1 MQGTQHS
8 IRRPRHAA
16 LLVGLLALAA
26 CQRTPDAS
34 TGAPAAGAPLAA
46 PATATDLSP
55 LLDALP
61 TCALDGWYIDQQ
73 TARPAHPW
81 LATNAPKPC
90 KVDEENEIATF
101 CVQGQWKGLP
111 VEEVI
116 LPTMTF
122 VSFRGAKIGLPLEK
136 ARPIV
141 RQRFGQEFP
150 GGVAYEE
157 GREPKLLADPE
168 DAQRS
173 WLLCSTP
180 EPGDDLGSQAG
191 VSYSGMNLPYDH
203 DGCSYRY
210 SPVDFCDAPHRAAIE
225 NALQTRK
232 PDFNQHYLLV
242 QVDDRPEY
250 FQRTLLLVD
259 TRTGRATPLPIDAFT
274 GPAGKGG
281 EATGYGTLETGV
293 DQPQFCLDG
302 ALLVYRVF
310 EEGRFC
316 FGFDGERFTGHETQ
330 YMQAADSR

>member
-1 MQGTQHS
+1 MQGCHPS
-8 IRRPRHAA
+8 IGHARRVA
-16 LLVGLLALAA
+16 LLFSAGLLLA
-26 CQRTPDAS
+26 CQRTPDV
-34 TGAPAAGAPLAA
+34 PAAHTAAA
-46 PATATDLSP
+46 PPSVMPTASADLSP

-61 TCALDGWYIDQQ
+61 TCALDGWYIDPQ
-73 TARPAHPW
+73 TGRPAHPW
-81 LATNAPKPC
+81 LAANASKPC

-122 VSFRGAKIGLPLEK
+122 ASFRGAKIGLPLEK
-136 ARPIV
+136 ARSIV
-141 RQRFGQEFP
+141 RQQFGQDFP
-150 GGVAYEE
+150 GGAAYEA
-157 GREPKLLADPE
+157 GREPKLMADPE
-168 DAQRS
+168 DAQHS

-180 EPGDDLGSQAG
+180 EPGDDIGGEAS

-210 SPVDFCDAPHRAAIE
+210 SPVDFCDAQHVVRVE
-225 NALQTRK
+225 EALRNEK
-232 PDFNQHYLLV
+232 PNFNQHYLLV

-250 FQRTLLLVD
+250 FQRTLVLVD
-259 TRTGRATPLPIDAFT
+259 TRTGAATPLPFDAFT

-281 EATGYGTLETGV
+281 DATGYGTLETGV
-293 DQPQFCLDG
+293 DQQQFCLDG

-330 YMQAADSR
+330 YMQAAGTP

>member
-8 IRRPRHAA
+8 IQRARHVA
-16 LLVGLLALAA
+16 LRVGLLVLAA
-26 CQRTPDAS
+26 CQRTPDAL
-34 TGAPAAGAPLAA
+34 TGTPAGGTSLAA

-61 TCALDGWYIDQQ
+61 TCALDGWYIDHQ
-73 TARPAHPW
+73 TGRPAHPW
-81 LATNAPKPC
+81 LAEDASTPC

-101 CVQGQWKGLP
+101 CVRGQWKGLP

-122 VSFRGAKIGLPLEK
+122 VSFRGAKIGLPLER
-136 ARPIV
+136 ARSIV
-141 RQRFGQEFP
+141 RHQFGQDFP
-150 GGVAYEE
+150 GGAAYEA
-157 GREPKLLADPE
+157 GREPKLMADPE

-180 EPGDDLGSQAG
+180 EPGDDLGDQAG

-210 SPVDFCDAPHRAAIE
+210 SPIDFCDAQHVARIE
-225 NALQTRK
+225 EALRNEK
-232 PDFNQHYLLV
+232 PNFNQHYLLV
-242 QVDDRPEY
+242 QVDDRPGF
-250 FQRTLLLVD
+250 FQRSVVLVD

-274 GPAGKGG
+274 GPAEKGG
-281 EATGYGTLETGV
+281 DAIRYGTLETGV
-293 DQPQFCLDG
+293 DRQQFCLDG
-302 ALLVYRVF
+302 ALLVYRAF

-330 YMQAADSR
+330 YMQPMDGR

>member
-1 MQGTQHS
+1 MQGRRSS
-8 IRRPRHAA
+8 IWHARRVA
-16 LLVGLLALAA
+16 LLISAGLLVA
-26 CQRTPDAS
+26 CQRSPEVSAEH
-34 TGAPAAGAPLAA
+34 APADPPAVMPTAA
-46 PATATDLSP
+46 IDLSA

-73 TARPAHPW
+73 TDRPAHPW
-81 LATNAPKPC
+81 LAANAPKPC
-90 KVDEENEIATF
+90 KEDEENEIATF

-116 LPTMTF
+116 LPTATF
-122 VSFRGAKIGLPLEK
+122 VSFRGARIGLPLEK
-136 ARPIV
+136 ARSIV
-141 RQRFGQEFP
+141 RQHFGQEFP
-150 GGVAYEE
+150 GGAAYEQ

-180 EPGDDLGSQAG
+180 ELGHDVDSEG
-191 VSYSGMNLPYDH
+191 SISYSGMNLPYDH

-210 SPVDFCDAPHRAAIE
+210 SPVDFCDARHRAAIE
-225 NALQTRK
+225 DALQHQK
-232 PDFNQHYLLV
+232 PNFNQHYLLV

-250 FQRTLLLVD
+250 FQRTLVLVD
-259 TRTGRATPLPIDAFT
+259 TRTGRATPLPFDAFT

-281 EATGYGTLETGV
+281 DATGYGTLETGV
-293 DQPQFCLDG
+293 DQQQFCLDG

-330 YMQAADSR
+330 YMQAAESP

>member
-1 MQGTQHS
+1 MQGRRSS
-8 IRRPRHAA
+8 IWHARRVA
-16 LLVGLLALAA
+16 LLISAGLLVA
-26 CQRTPDAS
+26 CQRSPEVSAEH
-34 TGAPAAGAPLAA
+34 APADPPAVMPTAA
-46 PATATDLSP
+46 IDLSA

-73 TARPAHPW
+73 TDRPAHPW
-81 LATNAPKPC
+81 LAANAPKPC
-90 KVDEENEIATF
+90 KEDEENEIATF

-122 VSFRGAKIGLPLEK
+122 VSFRGARIGLPLEK
-136 ARPIV
+136 ARSIA
-141 RQRFGQEFP
+141 RQHFGQEFP
-150 GGVAYEE
+150 GGAAYEQ

-173 WLLCSTP
+173 WMLCSTP
-180 EPGDDLGSQAG
+180 ELGHDVDSAG
-191 VSYSGMNLPYDH
+191 SISYSGMNLPYDH
-203 DGCSYRY
+203 EGCSYRY
-210 SPVDFCDAPHRAAIE
+210 SPVDFCDARHRAAIE
-225 NALQTRK
+225 DALQHQK
-232 PDFNQHYLLV
+232 PNFNQHYLLV

-250 FQRTLLLVD
+250 FQRTLVLVD
-259 TRTGRATPLPIDAFT
+259 TRTGRATPLPFDAFT

-281 EATGYGTLETGV
+281 DATGYGTLETGV
-293 DQPQFCLDG
+293 DRQQFCLDG

-330 YMQAADSR
+330 YMQAAESP

>member
-1 MQGTQHS
+1 MQGMHHS

-16 LLVGLLALAA
+16 LLNAALLLAA
-26 CQRTPDAS
+26 CQRTPELPAQVPVAD
-34 TGAPAAGAPLAA
+34 TPVVAP
-46 PATATDLSP
+46 TAVTDLSP

-61 TCALDGWYIDQQ
+61 TCALEGWYIDQQ
-73 TARPAHPW
+73 TERPAHPW
-81 LATNAPKPC
+81 LAANAPQPC
-90 KVDEENEIATF
+90 RVDLENEIATF

-111 VEEVI
+111 VEQVI

-122 VSFRGAKIGLPLEK
+122 VSFRGARIGLPLEK

-141 RQRFGQEFP
+141 RQRFGQVFP
-150 GGVAYEE
+150 GGAAYEA
-157 GREPKLLADPE
+157 GREPKLMADPE

-180 EPGDDLGSQAG
+180 EPGDDVEGQARAG
-191 VSYSGMNLPYDH
+191 YSGMNLPYDH
-203 DGCSYRY
+203 SGCSYRY
-210 SPVDFCDAPHRAAIE
+210 SPVDFCDAQHRARIE
-225 NALQTRK
+225 EALRTRT

-250 FQRTLLLVD
+250 FQRTLVLVD

-293 DQPQFCLDG
+293 DQQQFCLEG

-310 EEGRFC
+310 EQGRFC
-316 FGFDGERFTGHETQ
+316 FGFDGERFSGHQTQ
-330 YMQAADSR
+330 YMQAAEAP

>member
-8 IRRPRHAA
+8 IRRPRHVA
-16 LLVGLLALAA
+16 LLIGLLALAA
-26 CQRTPDAS
+26 CQRTPDVP
-34 TGAPAAGAPLAA
+34 TDAPAAGTPHAA
-46 PATATDLSP
+46 PATTTDLSP

-73 TARPAHPW
+73 AGRPAHPW
-81 LATNAPKPC
+81 LAANASKPC

-101 CVQGQWKGLP
+101 CVHGQWNGLP

-122 VSFRGAKIGLPLEK
+122 VSYRRVKIGLPLEK
-136 ARPIV
+136 ARSIV
-141 RQRFGQEFP
+141 RQRFGQDFP
-150 GGVAYEE
+150 GGAAYEE
-157 GREPKLLADPE
+157 GHEPKLMADPE

-180 EPGDDLGSQAG
+180 ELGHDVGSEEG
-191 VSYSGMNLPYDH
+191 VGYSGMNLPYDH

-210 SPVDFCDAPHRAAIE
+210 SPVDFCDAQHRARIE
-225 NALQTRK
+225 EALRTGQ
-232 PDFNQHYLLV
+232 PNFNQHYLLV

-250 FQRTLLLVD
+250 FQRTLVLVD

-281 EATGYGTLETGV
+281 NATGYGTLETGV
-293 DQPQFCLDG
+293 DQQQFCLDG
-302 ALLVYRVF
+302 ALLVYRAF

-330 YMQAADSR
+330 YMQQMDSQ

>member
-1 MQGTQHS
+1 MQGRRSS
-8 IRRPRHAA
+8 IWHARRVA
-16 LLVGLLALAA
+16 LLISAGLLVA
-26 CQRTPDAS
+26 CQRSPEVSAEH
-34 TGAPAAGAPLAA
+34 APADP
-46 PATATDLSP
+46 PAVMPTATTDLSP

-73 TARPAHPW
+73 TDRPAHPW
-81 LATNAPKPC
+81 LAANAPKPC
-90 KVDEENEIATF
+90 KEDEENEIATF
-101 CVQGQWKGLP
+101 CVQGLWKGLP

-122 VSFRGAKIGLPLEK
+122 VSFRGARIALPLEK
-136 ARPIV
+136 ARSIA
-141 RQRFGQEFP
+141 RQHLGQDFP
-150 GGVAYEE
+150 GSAAYEA

-180 EPGDDLGSQAG
+180 ELGDDASSQAG

-210 SPVDFCDAPHRAAIE
+210 SPVDFCDARHRAAIE
-225 NALQTRK
+225 EALQHQK
-232 PDFNQHYLLV
+232 PNFNQHYLLV

-250 FQRTLLLVD
+250 FQRTLVLVD

-281 EATGYGTLETGV
+281 DATGYGTLETGV
-293 DQPQFCLDG
+293 DQQQFCLDG

-330 YMQAADSR
+330 YMQATDSR

>member
-1 MQGTQHS
+1 MQGRRSS
-8 IRRPRHAA
+8 IWHARRVA
-16 LLVGLLALAA
+16 LLISAGLLVA
-26 CQRTPDAS
+26 CQRSPDVSAEH
-34 TGAPAAGAPLAA
+34 APADP
-46 PATATDLSP
+46 PAVMPTASADLSP

-73 TARPAHPW
+73 TDRPAHPW
-81 LATNAPKPC
+81 LAANAPKPC
-90 KVDEENEIATF
+90 KEDEKNEIATF

-122 VSFRGAKIGLPLEK
+122 VSFRGARIGLPLEK
-136 ARPIV
+136 ARSIA
-141 RQRFGQEFP
+141 RQHLGQDFP
-150 GGVAYEE
+150 GGAAYEA

-180 EPGDDLGSQAG
+180 ELGHDVDSEG
-191 VSYSGMNLPYDH
+191 SISYSGMNLPYDH

-210 SPVDFCDAPHRAAIE
+210 SPADFCNAQHRAAIE
-225 NALQTRK
+225 DALQHQK
-232 PDFNQHYLLV
+232 PNFNQHYLLV

-250 FQRTLLLVD
+250 FQRTLVLVD
-259 TRTGRATPLPIDAFT
+259 TRTGRATPLPFDAFT

-281 EATGYGTLETGV
+281 DATGYGTLETGV
-293 DQPQFCLDG
+293 DQQQFCLDG

-330 YMQAADSR
+330 YMQVTDTR

>member
-1 MQGTQHS
+1 MQGRRSS
-8 IRRPRHAA
+8 IWHARRVA
-16 LLVGLLALAA
+16 LLISAGLLVA
-26 CQRTPDAS
+26 CQRSPDVSAEH
-34 TGAPAAGAPLAA
+34 APADP
-46 PATATDLSP
+46 PAVMPTASADLSP

-73 TARPAHPW
+73 TDRPANPW
-81 LATNAPKPC
+81 LAANAPKPC
-90 KVDEENEIATF
+90 EEDEENEIATF

-122 VSFRGAKIGLPLEK
+122 VSFRGARIGLPLEK
-136 ARPIV
+136 ARSIA
-141 RQRFGQEFP
+141 RQHLGQDFP
-150 GGVAYEE
+150 GGAAYEA

-180 EPGDDLGSQAG
+180 ELGHDVDSEG
-191 VSYSGMNLPYDH
+191 SISYSGMNLPYDH

-210 SPVDFCDAPHRAAIE
+210 SPADFCNAQHRAAIE
-225 NALQTRK
+225 DALQHQK
-232 PDFNQHYLLV
+232 PNFNQHYLLV

-250 FQRTLLLVD
+250 FQRTLVLVD
-259 TRTGRATPLPIDAFT
+259 TRTGRATPLPFDAFT

-281 EATGYGTLETGV
+281 DATGYGTLGTGV
-293 DQPQFCLDG
+293 DQQQFCLDG

-330 YMQAADSR
+330 YMQAADTR

>member
-1 MQGTQHS
+1 MQGRRSS
-8 IRRPRHAA
+8 IWHARRVA
-16 LLVGLLALAA
+16 LLISAGLLVA
-26 CQRTPDAS
+26 CQRSPEVSAEH
-34 TGAPAAGAPLAA
+34 APADP
-46 PATATDLSP
+46 PAVMPTATTDLSP

-73 TARPAHPW
+73 TDRPAHPW
-81 LATNAPKPC
+81 LAANAPRPC
-90 KVDEENEIATF
+90 RKDEENEIATF

-122 VSFRGAKIGLPLEK
+122 VSFRGARIGLPLEK
-136 ARPIV
+136 ARSIA
-141 RQRFGQEFP
+141 RQHLRQDFP
-150 GGVAYEE
+150 GGAAYEA

-180 EPGDDLGSQAG
+180 ELGHDVDSEG
-191 VSYSGMNLPYDH
+191 SISYSGMNLPYDH

-210 SPVDFCDAPHRAAIE
+210 SPVDFCDARHRAAIE
-225 NALQTRK
+225 DALQHQK
-232 PDFNQHYLLV
+232 PNFNQHYLLV

-250 FQRTLLLVD
+250 FQRTLVLVD
-259 TRTGRATPLPIDAFT
+259 TRTGRATPLPFDAFT

-281 EATGYGTLETGV
+281 DATGYGTLETGV
-293 DQPQFCLDG
+293 DQQQFCLDG

-330 YMQAADSR
+330 YMQAADS

>member
-1 MQGTQHS
+1 
-8 IRRPRHAA
+8 
-16 LLVGLLALAA
+16 
-26 CQRTPDAS
+26 
-34 TGAPAAGAPLAA
+34 
-46 PATATDLSP
+46 
-55 LLDALP
+55 
-61 TCALDGWYIDQQ
+61 
-73 TARPAHPW
+73 
-81 LATNAPKPC
+81 C
-90 KVDEENEIATF
+90 KEDEENEIATF

-122 VSFRGAKIGLPLEK
+122 VSFRGARIGLPLEK

-150 GGVAYEE
+150 GGAAYEE

-168 DAQRS
+168 DVQRS

-180 EPGDDLGSQAG
+180 ELGHDVDSEG
-191 VSYSGMNLPYDH
+191 SISYSGMNLPYDH

-210 SPVDFCDAPHRAAIE
+210 SPVDFCDARHRGAIE
-225 NALQTRK
+225 DALQHQK
-232 PDFNQHYLLV
+232 PNFNKHYLLV

-250 FQRTLLLVD
+250 FQRTLVLVD
-259 TRTGRATPLPIDAFT
+259 TRTGRATPLPFDAFT

-310 EEGRFC
+310 EQGRFC

-330 YMQAADSR
+330 YMQATDSR